1 MSYNYHKKDTVIS
14 HNLYLYILNC
24 YILLN
29 LHTNVTKVEEKFKR
43 TDESR
48 SFIYIFR
55 KWLTIQCDATKDI
68 WTGNPISDTV
78 KRNKTEV
85 DSRPCPSGIPL
96 VVNLTCNR
104 NDRGTI
110 DESHRIDSYRKAD
123 ARSKI
128 RTRSHAS
135 IWTEHWLR
143 A

>member
-1 MSYNYHKKDTVIS
+1 MSIDSKLSYTFQSSYKCHKSKRKIETNWRIS
-14 HNLYLYILNC
+14 IIH
-24 YILLN
+24 
-29 LHTNVTKVEEKFKR
+29 LHIPEVANDQR
-43 TDESR
+43 
-48 SFIYIFR
+48 
-55 KWLTIQCDATKDI
+55 DATKDI
-68 WTGNPISDTV
+68 WTGNPISGTV
-78 KRNKTEV
+78 EQNKIEV

-135 IWTEHWLR
+135 IRAKHWLR